1 MVQFATIDIN
11 PRAVCSIEQRKS
23 LVPERPYM
31 LKVWF
36 THGGS
41 FANSYA
47 TEAER
52 EADRLR
58 LVAAIDAANGIA
70 ETDDEEELKKV
81 RGFTCL

>member
-31 LKVWF
+31 LKVLF

-47 TEAER
+47 TEEER

-58 LVAAIDAANGIA
+58 LIAAIDAANGGA
-70 ETDDEEELKKV
+70 PFPMFRLKEEGKPV
-81 RGFTCL
+81 CL